1 MGNLIEQITCK
12 VCSNNLNPENEEEQK
27 ENNFES
33 SEITTESRT
42 ILPQKIIDI
51 KFESITI

>member
-1 MGNLIEQITCK
+1 MGNLIDQITCK
-12 VCSNNLNPENEEEQK
+12 SCSNNSNSENEEETK

-42 ILPQKIIDI
+42 ILPQKII
-51 KFESITI
+51 